1 MFAGSRLIR
10 GVFEAL
16 TAADGTELIGLLV
29 RQENDGVPVGR
40 TISMGLGESK
50 SVNRNRLFG
59 TGVGA
64 LVSAATANVAPYA
77 IEIGLPI
84 LDGRAT
90 RGQPVGIGL
99 AAAGRMEAGR
109 AGEGEKQGGMA
120 LLLGDLLKALEAGH
134 QLSALNLG
142 IGDRGVYGISERTST
157 KAISKA
163 DSSKT

>member
-1 MFAGSRLIR
+1 MFAGTSFIR

-16 TAADGTELIGLLV
+16 TAANGAELIGLLV
-29 RQENDGVPVGR
+29 GHEDDGVPVRR

-59 TGVGA
+59 TGVGT

-77 IEIGLPI
+77 VEIGLPI

-99 AAAGRMEAGR
+99 AATGRVEAGR
-109 AGEGEKQGGMA
+109 AGKGEEQGGMA

-134 QLSALNLG
+134 QLSTLNLG
-142 IGDRGVYGISERTST
+142 IGDGGIYGIGERATD
-157 KAISKA
+157 KFISKT
-163 DSSKT
+163 DSSQA